1 MVRRGR
7 DATRGPSPQLL
18 SLLRIHG
25 QHGNAVYKG
34 GLKQESEQCLTT
46 TVTNSGEI
54 TLDTCKKNTSL
65 TELRFKREKSLKNH
79 HIISSSVS
87 GWIMTPE
94 NKNKKTLLKV
104 FIAVVYST

>member
-1 MVRRGR
+1 MFVCYLVTKRLVVRSGR
-7 DATRGPSPQLL
+7 DTTRGPSPQLL

-54 TLDTCKKNTSL
+54 TLDMCKKNTSL
-65 TELRFKREKSLKNH
+65 TKLRFKREK
-79 HIISSSVS
+79 IIEKSS
-87 GWIMTPE
+87 
-94 NKNKKTLLKV
+94 
-104 FIAVVYST
+104 YYQ